1 MNRKQYN
8 SGSSIICKNKLHLTT
23 NCFRPTIS
31 GSQVSTVIS
40 YLIKRHAN
48 LSMKKVKRFAR
59 NTAFSIL
66 PVIPKKL
73 GNFLKSNCRRMRLRV
88 LFLYFLC
95 LKKCNATVPVV
106 CVSSLLSSHCSL
118 LCDIKI

>member
-8 SGSSIICKNKLHLTT
+8 SGSSII
-23 NCFRPTIS
+23 RIS
-31 GSQVSTVIS
+31 STLRRTVSDLPSQAQVSTVVS

-48 LSMKKVKRFAR
+48 LSMRKVKRFPR
-59 NTAFSIL
+59 NTAFSLL